1 LGPERKAVMLPDA
14 TVTAVGLRVV
24 KLLVGNPPQ
33 SIDELALA
41 TGVTRTAVIEQLR
54 MLVKAGLAE
63 RHTQRLGSRG
73 RPRYLF
79 SATTAALLML
89 FASNQ
94 NMVVPAIWEAIGTLG
109 GAQLRKKVLRRVS
122 QTLAAHYAAKISA
135 TTPRERLQQFTE
147 LLRDEG
153 GLLELRSHNGQ
164 IAMYKRSCPFIS
176 MFEEERHIC
185 CVDLDMISNVVGA
198 PVRLIACRHDG
209 AACCVFEVD
218 KAKE

>member
-1 LGPERKAVMLPDA
+1 MGPERKAVMLPDA

-109 GAQLRKKVLRRVS
+109 GVEL
-122 QTLAAHYAAKISA
+122 
-135 TTPRERLQQFTE
+135 PREGPPPRQP
-147 LLRDEG
+147 DPG
-153 GLLELRSHNGQ
+153 GALCGQ
-164 IAMYKRSCPFIS
+164 DF
-176 MFEEERHIC
+176 
-185 CVDLDMISNVVGA
+185 
-198 PVRLIACRHDG
+198 RHDSPG
-209 AACCVFEVD
+209 TFATIHRTASRRRRI
-218 KAKE
+218 AGTPQP